1 MTYPTSYCY
10 YNIVKGDLIM
20 AKRSSSQRAYFGLDY
35 IISLILAIIPV
46 TSWILGIVV
55 RFSRGNIL
63 GGILNIPFGFIFWII
78 DLVTMI
84 TDKDLTVLA

>member
-1 MTYPTSYCY
+1 
-10 YNIVKGDLIM
+10 M
-20 AKRSSSQRAYFGLDY
+20 ASKKSSRAYFGLGWV
-35 IISLILAIIPV
+35 ISLILAIIPF
-46 TSWILGIVV
+46 TSWVLGVIT

-84 TDKDLTVLA
+84 TSKDITVLA

>member
-1 MTYPTSYCY
+1 
-10 YNIVKGDLIM
+10 M
-20 AKRSSSQRAYFGLDY
+20 AKSKRQRAYFGLGY
-35 IISLILAIIPV
+35 VVSLILAIIPF

-55 RFSRGNIL
+55 RFQRGNIL

-84 TDKDLTVLA
+84 TQKDVTVLA

>member
-1 MTYPTSYCY
+1 
-10 YNIVKGDLIM
+10 M
-20 AKRSSSQRAYFGLDY
+20 ASKKSSRAYFGLGWV
-35 IISLILAIIPV
+35 ISLILAIIPF
-46 TSWILGIVV
+46 TSWILGIIT

-84 TDKDLTVLA
+84 TSKDITVLA

>member
-1 MTYPTSYCY
+1 
-10 YNIVKGDLIM
+10 M
-20 AKRSSSQRAYFGLDY
+20 ATHHQKAYFGLGRVV
-35 IISLILAIIPV
+35 SLILAIIPF

-55 RFSRGNIL
+55 RFQRGNIL

-84 TDKDLTVLA
+84 TQADLTVLA

>member
-1 MTYPTSYCY
+1 
-10 YNIVKGDLIM
+10 M

>member
-1 MTYPTSYCY
+1 
-10 YNIVKGDLIM
+10 M
-20 AKRSSSQRAYFGLDY
+20 ASRKSSQKAYFGLPW
-35 IISLILAIIPV
+35 IISLVLAIIPF

-84 TDKDLTVLA
+84 TDKDVKVLA

>member
-1 MTYPTSYCY
+1 
-10 YNIVKGDLIM
+10 M
-20 AKRSSSQRAYFGLDY
+20 AKSKNQRAYFGLGWVV
-35 IISLILAIIPV
+35 SLILAIIPI

-55 RFSRGNIL
+55 RFRRGNIL

-84 TDKDLTVLA
+84 TQKDITVLA

>member
-1 MTYPTSYCY
+1 
-10 YNIVKGDLIM
+10 M
-20 AKRSSSQRAYFGLDY
+20 ASRKSTKAYFGLSY
-35 IISLILAIIPV
+35 IISLILAIIPF
-46 TSWILGIVV
+46 TSWILGIAT

-84 TDKDLTVLA
+84 TSKDVTVLA

>member
-1 MTYPTSYCY
+1 
-10 YNIVKGDLIM
+10 M
-20 AKRSSSQRAYFGLDY
+20 AKSKHQKAYFGLGWVV
-35 IISLILAIIPV
+35 SLILAIIPF

-55 RFSRGNIL
+55 RFQRGNIL

-84 TDKDLTVLA
+84 TQHDIVVLA